1 MVFSSDE
8 EPGSSGLGGYAQDS
22 PGLLYRGMGGVTW
35 VHVIGPGLLLNP
47 GVIRTG
53 TTDYRHIFQDT
64 GLPGTGQGPCD
75 RNDLYPCDPPAL
87 FLFSGRSGIFS
98 HRRCAHDED
107 CGREG
112 GRPGTIGGG

>member
-1 MVFSSDE
+1 MAVWQNKLFSFSAILPKIQLQCFFLLII
-8 EPGSSGLGGYAQDS
+8 EP
-22 PGLLYRGMGGVTW
+22 VTELFK
-35 VHVIGPGLLLNP
+35 P
-47 GVIRTG
+47 G
-53 TTDYRHIFQDT
+53 TTDYRYIFQDT
-64 GLPGTGQGPCD
+64 GQPGTGQGPGD